1 MKNCRK
7 KSVCVDQC
15 WNVCVVI
22 IIIVNQVHRL
32 HQSES
37 NARGNNWM
45 AFSRQFEARPQVK
58 VANARS
64 SQLNQRFPKKWKSK
78 WFVELFGTLTIM
90 LREEVVGEQI
100 RFSLCQKKK
109 KRRKKKGSFP
119 KPQRWLRLQKWQ
131 LFTHRSADR
140 PSLSLS
146 PQPACLLA
154 SVRACVRRV
163 CFGRSWEVKSIDAL
177 GWLLLP
183 LSVRAHC
190 PHPPDT
196 FVDFFFLLLQ
206 SLFGIFCLL
215 KSSSACLFTQA
226 RSSPS
231 TRQIEAFVSL
241 CSVTASNVRACVCLQ
256 RARWPLKSSLVFL
269 LNPLRLM
276 NRAFGEICWWVSVRY
291 ETAVS
296 FYVGL

>member
-1 MKNCRK
+1 
-7 KSVCVDQC
+7 
-15 WNVCVVI
+15 
-22 IIIVNQVHRL
+22 
-32 HQSES
+32 
-37 NARGNNWM
+37 
-45 AFSRQFEARPQVK
+45 
-58 VANARS
+58 
-64 SQLNQRFPKKWKSK
+64 
-78 WFVELFGTLTIM
+78 M

-109 KRRKKKGSFP
+109 KRRKKKKDLSQNLSGGCDCKSDSFSRTAQP
-119 KPQRWLRLQKWQ
+119 TVRL
-131 LFTHRSADR
+131 
-140 PSLSLS
+140 SLSLS
-146 PQPACLLA
+146 AACLLA
-154 SVRACVRRV
+154 CERACVRRV

-241 CSVTASNVRACVCLQ
+241 CSVTASNVRARVPATRKMTSQKL
-256 RARWPLKSSLVFL
+256 S
-269 LNPLRLM
+269 RLS
-276 NRAFGEICWWVSVRY
+276 FESTEIDESRFW
-291 ETAVS
+291 
-296 FYVGL
+296 